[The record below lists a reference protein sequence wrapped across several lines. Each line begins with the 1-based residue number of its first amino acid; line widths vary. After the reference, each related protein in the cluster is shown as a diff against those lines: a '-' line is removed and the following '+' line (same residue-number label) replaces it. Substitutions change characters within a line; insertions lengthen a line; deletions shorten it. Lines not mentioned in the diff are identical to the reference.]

1 MASEPKKNNGTSID
15 ERQISDISEESSI
28 RASQPCEPDKSD
40 EAPITRDKQVDIEV
54 EGDGQRR
61 KLIIALTWPALAE
74 NLLSSFMSMVD
85 MIMVGGLGAY
95 ALAAVGLI
103 MQPKFIMLAAFMAM
117 SVGTTA
123 IVAQYKG
130 ARNPDGANNALNQ
143 SIILSI
149 AMVSVICTIMLISA
163 EPLIRMIAGS
173 EIAEKSILEAITYY
187 KIQIYGFPTVAL
199 TFTIN
204 AALRGAGNTRATFYN
219 NTIANIVNVIFNYCL
234 INGRFGFPRMEV
246 AGASLA
252 TVIGQCV
259 GFVMA
264 VYVAARGKQYISLNF
279 RKRWNI
285 DFSMIKRI
293 LRIGI
298 PSLVEQ
304 VIMRAGVLWFTT
316 MVTALGDIAYAAH
329 MVALN
334 IQMLSFT
341 TGMAFGTA
349 ATTLVGQSIGRQRID
364 LAKKYVRMTQEL
376 GIVVSVVIAG
386 LMAIFGKFI
395 AGWYTNETAIILL
408 SADMLKIIA
417 IANPIVNARAVYVS
431 ALRGAGDSKTPAFVT
446 FIGMII
452 IRPLTAL
459 LLVNVF
465 NMGLTGIWIAL
476 SSDFVIEFLVIML
489 RYRKGKWTTIKV

>member
-1 MASEPKKNNGTSID
+1 MSK
-15 ERQISDISEESSI
+15 SEESNT
-28 RASQPCEPDKSD
+28 RASQPSEPDHSD
-40 EAPITRDKQVDIEV
+40 VAPVTRDKQIDIEV

-61 KLIIALTWPALAE
+61 KLIIALAWPALAE
-74 NLLSSFMSMVD
+74 NILSSVMSMID

-117 SVGTTA
+117 NVGTTA
-123 IVAQYKG
+123 LVAQFKG
-130 ARNPDGANNALNQ
+130 ARKPDGANNALNQ
-143 SIILSI
+143 SVILSI
-149 AMVSVICTIMLISA
+149 AMVTVICTTMLISA

-173 EIAEKSILEAITYY
+173 KIAERSILEAITYY

-204 AALRGAGNTRATFYN
+204 AALRGAGNTRATFFN

-246 AGASLA
+246 MGASLA

-259 GFVMA
+259 GFAMA
-264 VYVAARGKQYISLNF
+264 VYVVTRGKHYIRLNL
-279 RKRWNI
+279 RKLWKI

-293 LRIGI
+293 LKIGI
-298 PSLVEQ
+298 PSLIEQ
-304 VIMRAGVLWFTT
+304 VIMRAGILWFTT
-316 MVTALGDIAYAAH
+316 MVTALGDAAYAAH

-334 IQMLSFT
+334 IQMFSFT

-349 ATTLVGQSIGRQRID
+349 ATTLVGQSIGRKRID
-364 LAKKYVRMTQEL
+364 LAKTYVRMTQVL
-376 GIVVSVVIAG
+376 GIIVSVVIAA

-395 AGWYTNETAIILL
+395 AGWYSKEAAIILL

-431 ALRGAGDSKTPAFVT
+431 ALRGAGDSKTPAFVS
-446 FIGMII
+446 FIGMLI

-459 LLVNVF
+459 LLSNVLG
-465 NMGLTGIWIAL
+465 MGLTGIWIAL
-476 SSDFVIEFLVIML
+476 STDFIIECLVIML